1 MDGELDDIKDR
12 YKMQNSMLANISGEY
27 FDTILAFDTN
37 PVISEPHCNIIIPSQ
52 LGAIY
57 QPFIER
63 IKFIDFG

>member
-1 MDGELDDIKDR
+1 MDGELDNIKDR
-12 YKMQNSMLANISGEY
+12 YKIQNPMLANINDEY
-27 FDTILAFDTN
+27 FDTVLAFDTN
-37 PVISEPHCNIIIPSQ
+37 PAISEPHCYIIIPSQ